1 MRDAFSLFG
10 LEFSSCSADGDS
22 ESTARPSTLS
32 GFSYLWLFYGQCVL
46 KAIRLREGFRPSFA
60 SYLKVKLVAK
70 GGISWRFGHCP
81 PQLFLGQL
89 VGLACPQPVLPAAFL
104 VSSLVDFGRFCLH
117 EKKLVTSIIS
127 AYLKFYTAFV
137 DIYRVTPWLY
147 YENVL

>member
-22 ESTARPSTLS
+22 ESTARPSTHS

-46 KAIRLREGFRPSFA
+46 KAIRLRESFRPSFA

-89 VGLACPQPVLPAAFL
+89 VGPACPQPVLPAAFL

-117 EKKLVTSIIS
+117 EKEACHFHYFCIFK
-127 AYLKFYTAFV
+127 
-137 DIYRVTPWLY
+137 
-147 YENVL
+147 VLHCIC